1 MRSMPLSL
9 FRPKY
14 TLSQWSNVTD
24 RVYVVFK
31 EVNASIYHGTE
42 RMCVNQNGVVVNA
55 TEIGTKLMVEY
66 IDKRIALILC
76 GILRIRLT

>member
-1 MRSMPLSL
+1 MRSVPLSL

-31 EVNASIYHGTE
+31 EVNASTTE
-42 RMCVNQNGVVVNA
+42 RMCVNQNCVVVNA
-55 TEIGTKLMVEY
+55 TKLMVEY
-66 IDKRIALILC
+66 IDKQIALILC